1 MLPDGVAPFSRV
13 LTVAQAGSTNSDLAA
28 ARAANPAQWPHLSA
42 LRAVHQDAGRGRLD
56 RQWVTPPGRAL
67 TFSTVLLPSRPR
79 EEWASLTTLGGL
91 AVVRAVRALGADA
104 ALKWP
109 NDVVVRGAGEEIL
122 GWGTS
127 RKLAGV
133 LAEVARD
140 VEGADA
146 VILGIGVNV
155 GQQELPVPWAT
166 SLALVGLDIAP
177 EALLTAIGQELGTLW
192 ETWEAGGAA
201 ALQAEVVAASDTLG
215 RAVSVERLG
224 AQTLHGKAEALDGEG
239 RLLLRLTDGSLA
251 VIAFG
256 DVHHLR
262 LG

>member
-1 MLPDGVAPFSRV
+1 M
-13 LTVAQAGSTNSDLAA
+13 
-28 ARAANPAQWPHLSA
+28 
-42 LRAVHQDAGRGRLD
+42 
-56 RQWVTPPGRAL
+56 
-67 TFSTVLLPSRPR
+67 
-79 EEWASLTTLGGL
+79 
-91 AVVRAVRALGADA
+91 RAVRALGADA

-109 NDVVVRGAGEEIL
+109 NDVVMRGAGEEIL

-239 RLLLRLTDGSLA
+239 RLLLRLADGSLA
-251 VIAFG
+251 VIASG

-262 LG
+262 LR